1 MFSRILL
8 ASDGSGD
15 ANQAATAA
23 ASLAERFGAQMH
35 ILHVFSLLPPD
46 SARTDVS
53 PFHDQ
58 SSILQGVVE
67 RWAEKSA
74 DEVGHRIKRALS
86 SYDIPYTFHQEN
98 GDPAAVI
105 VQVAEREGFDLIVIG
120 CRGLGPALRDRL
132 GSVSD
137 WVSHHAPCP
146 VLIVRPLRSLLEPAT
161 AKPAVRALQSA

>member
-74 DEVGHRIKRALS
+74 DEVGHRIKRAEFLRHS
-86 SYDIPYTFHQEN
+86 LHVSP
-98 GDPAAVI
+98 G
-105 VQVAEREGFDLIVIG
+105 ERRP
-120 CRGLGPALRDRL
+120 CRCHRPGRGAGRL
-132 GSVSD
+132 
-137 WVSHHAPCP
+137 
-146 VLIVRPLRSLLEPAT
+146 
-161 AKPAVRALQSA
+161 